1 MKAESHFSVSPPH
14 FYAQRA
20 VLCPGFQERSENVAG
35 VQVDFRL
42 RLQLE
47 QDGLRINCWARRI

>member
-47 QDGLRINCWARRI
+47 QDGL

>member
-1 MKAESHFSVSPPH
+1 MKAESHFSVSPLH
-14 FYAQRA
+14 FYGQRA
-20 VLCPGFQERSENVAG
+20 VLCPGFQERSENVVG

-47 QDGLRINCWARRI
+47 QDGL